1 MLNIDLIKDKV
12 PHFGKTEKGLFTFK
26 ELENLLNLRPFCNT
40 GRLKTTNNKMYE
52 MRPYSW
58 NNNPNE
64 NNWAAYTIKEMLKNS
79 SIYLSDCSKAS
90 KKINNYSKKLENIFN
105 NPVDCHIYF
114 SVIKNAEGFG
124 KHRDVSQNVIVVCEG
139 SINFKIY
146 YNNKVLERD
155 LSKGDYAYIPDNIY
169 HHLTPISKKR
179 LSCSFPVSHHKND
192 PLFDNREWLTL

>member
-58 NNNPNE
+58 NKNQND
-64 NNWAAYTIKEMLKNS
+64 NNWAAYIIKEMLKNS

-90 KKINNYSKKLENIFN
+90 KKINQL
-105 NPVDCHIYF
+105 C
-114 SVIKNAEGFG
+114 
-124 KHRDVSQNVIVVCEG
+124 
-139 SINFKIY
+139 IN
-146 YNNKVLERD
+146 
-155 LSKGDYAYIPDNIY
+155 S
-169 HHLTPISKKR
+169 
-179 LSCSFPVSHHKND
+179 
-192 PLFDNREWLTL
+192 